1 MAKTKRRNK
10 AYKPRDPESILLRF
24 EPWKVAAVMNPLES
38 IVDQLER
45 DGTIDVADDGQAVF
59 KDHCDGVWYYSPVAI
74 LGVVDAYEIH
84 ERRAGVQLQLDP
96 LRRLAN
102 KLKYQMMIDQND
114 TAAARGCLE
123 RIRAATLNMTA
134 GYAKRLIKDF
144 QIMEA
149 MEGVKA

>member
-38 IVDQLER
+38 IVDQLEHA
-45 DGTIDVADDGQAVF
+45 GTIDVAGDGQAVF
-59 KDHCDGVWYYSPVAI
+59 KDHCDGVWYDSPVAI
-74 LGVVDAYEIH
+74 MGVVEAYEIH
-84 ERRAGVQLQLDP
+84 ERRTGAVLELDA

-114 TAAARGCLE
+114 TKAARECLA
-123 RIRAATLNMTA
+123 RIRATTLNMTA
-134 GYAKRLIKDF
+134 GYANQLIKDF

-149 MEGVKA
+149 MEGANA